1 MKNREVNRTVN
12 VAGRTELLNRLS
24 GLLRKRH
31 LSKDLKEA
39 GELARQ
45 IFRGRV
51 FQAEERTNTKAYDG
65 RVPRMFMELCG
76 GHITGTMGVAKESCK
91 RQSQRDSTRKG
102 GPSVPL
108 NRLWPLF

>member
-1 MKNREVNRTVN
+1 VKNREVNRTVN

-51 FQAEERTNTKAYDG
+51 FQAEERTNTKACDG
-65 RVPRMFMELCG
+65 RVPRMFMEL
-76 GHITGTMGVAKESCK
+76 H
-91 RQSQRDSTRKG
+91 G
-102 GPSVPL
+102 GPYNWNNGCCKGEL
-108 NRLWPLF
+108 